1 MALTVGVVKPLTPG
15 TPTRRFVVPLILDGS
30 SLTAAGLAHGV
41 PGTPPGA
48 PDSITP
54 ALGGTTAV
62 YISNAVPTSTALG
75 TQLDVTISGS
85 GSAAE
90 TLFVELEWLS
100 AF

>member
-1 MALTVGVVKPLTPG
+1 MALTVGVVKPLNPG
-15 TPTRRFVVPLILDGS
+15 TPTRRFIVPLILDGS

-54 ALGGTTAV
+54 QLGGTSTV
-62 YISNAVPTSTALG
+62 YISKAVPTSTALG
-75 TQLDVTISGS
+75 TQLDVTISAS
-85 GSAAE
+85 GTASQ
-90 TLFVELEWLS
+90 TIFLQLEWLS